1 MKIIYILLLSLFIG
15 NYNLF
20 AQDQTSIVDNA
31 ISAVGII
38 SDSRENAFGSGFFIN
53 ENTFITNFHVV
64 ESLYKTVT
72 IKMKSGKKYS
82 GNVLAR
88 TEEKDLAIVRIDD
101 KVKTYLKLANPEDVH
116 VSLPVYTLGTPST
129 SSMTF
134 EFSVTQGIVSNTKVD
149 NFLLK
154 GSDSDDGIQVYAKV
168 IFHTATINRG
178 NSGGPLI
185 FQNNGAVFGVNS
197 FFFDK
202 VNNMYFAIHVQ
213 ELNIMPVIILKI
225 ISKIVQLQIQ
235 VQNLNQLQ

>member
-64 ESLYKTVT
+64 ESLSKTVT

-101 KVKTYLKLANPEDVH
+101 KVKTYLKLAWIPSRKWCC
-116 VSLPVYTLGTPST
+116 SL
-129 SSMTF
+129 
-134 EFSVTQGIVSNTKVD
+134 
-149 NFLLK
+149 
-154 GSDSDDGIQVYAKV
+154 
-168 IFHTATINRG
+168 
-178 NSGGPLI
+178 
-185 FQNNGAVFGVNS
+185 
-197 FFFDK
+197 
-202 VNNMYFAIHVQ
+202 
-213 ELNIMPVIILKI
+213 
-225 ISKIVQLQIQ
+225 
-235 VQNLNQLQ
+235 